1 MGRNIEIKARA
12 RDFERQTE
20 LAKALATE
28 TPTHLAQEDTFF
40 NVPRGRLK
48 LRKLGD
54 GSAELIQY
62 DREDSAE
69 PKESRYNFLRTRDPR
84 SLKEVLAGA
93 LGVRAVLRKK
103 RTVYFFG
110 QTRIHL
116 DQVEGLGAFIELE
129 VVLDPGQD
137 IQYGTSVA
145 EDLMSKL
152 EIRKED
158 LVAGAYIDLFKSG
171 AEHD

>member
-12 RDFERQTE
+12 RNFERQTE
-20 LAKALATE
+20 IAKALATGNPE
-28 TPTHLAQEDTFF
+28 HLEQEDTFF

-48 LRKLGD
+48 LRSLG
-54 GSAELIQY
+54 GGPAELIQY
-62 DREDSAE
+62 DRDDSPE
-69 PKESRYNFLRTRDPR
+69 PKESRYSFLRTRDPQN
-84 SLKEVLAGA
+84 LMQVLSGA

-103 RTVYFFG
+103 RTVYFCG

-129 VVLDPGQD
+129 VVLESGQD
-137 IQYGTSVA
+137 IQYGTAVA
-145 EDLMSKL
+145 EELMAKL
-152 EIRKED
+152 EIEAKD